1 MVVCITGASGLV
13 GSELTARL
21 KQAGHEV
28 LAVSRSRDKAGVV
41 HWDPARGELDA
52 DTLRGVDAVVH
63 LAGENI
69 ASGRWTE
76 ARKARIRSSRVQG
89 TRLIAETI
97 ARMSEPPATLISA
110 SAIGYYGDRGNE
122 VCTESSPPGE
132 GFLADVC
139 REWEAACDPAEKAGV
154 RVCKLRIG
162 VVLDRKG
169 GALAKMLTPFRFGL
183 GGIVGSGRQYWSWIT
198 LEDLTGMFQF
208 LLDNPQLSG
217 VFNAVAPE
225 PVTNK
230 EFTRTLGRV
239 LRVPTLFPLP
249 PFLARMALG
258 EMADA
263 LLLASTRVVP
273 ERMQQAGFNY
283 RHPVLEEAL
292 RSILS

>member
-1 MVVCITGASGLV
+1 
-13 GSELTARL
+13 
-21 KQAGHEV
+21 
-28 LAVSRSRDKAGVV
+28 
-41 HWDPARGELDA
+41 
-52 DTLRGVDAVVH
+52 
-63 LAGENI
+63 
-69 ASGRWTE
+69 
-76 ARKARIRSSRVQG
+76 
-89 TRLIAETI
+89 
-97 ARMSEPPATLISA
+97 MSEPPATLISA